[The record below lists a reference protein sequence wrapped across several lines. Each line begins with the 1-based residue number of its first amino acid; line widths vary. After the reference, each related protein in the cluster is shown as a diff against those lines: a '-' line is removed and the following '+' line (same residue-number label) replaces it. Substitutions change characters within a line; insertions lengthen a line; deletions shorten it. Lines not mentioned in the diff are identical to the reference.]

1 MLWNFGFAD
10 YSLSRKIMRRLQQFR
25 LPSIKLEAVFVFLR
39 WYVQKIGKVCDIF
52 LQVLYIAV
60 LIPYSFNVMV
70 NFGKVKVPPKVQ
82 VRAWVVRAILEI
94 KFEKRR
100 PYSNLCPQWCI
111 LCKNGEYTVDHVVL
125 PFHIT
130 VNYSRKLIQAGWFHE
145 GVSSCWACSLRV
157 WEKARKKAKFFGL
170 ALWVHH
176 CRTWELFYFGFILEW
191 KASVIEAL

>member
-1 MLWNFGFAD
+1 
-10 YSLSRKIMRRLQQFR
+10 
-25 LPSIKLEAVFVFLR
+25 
-39 WYVQKIGKVCDIF
+39 
-52 LQVLYIAV
+52 
-60 LIPYSFNVMV
+60 MV

-130 VNYSRKLIQAGWFHE
+130 VNYSRKLIQAG
-145 GVSSCWACSLRV
+145 
-157 WEKARKKAKFFGL
+157 
-170 ALWVHH
+170 
-176 CRTWELFYFGFILEW
+176 
-191 KASVIEAL
+191 